1 MKRFLD
7 LADFSRE
14 DVLELIALAQRLEAH
29 PEPSALAGKILGL
42 IFLIPRYV
50 RWRRSRWVC
59 NAWGVARL

>member
-29 PEPSALAGKILGL
+29 PEPSAR
-42 IFLIPRYV
+42 F
-50 RWRRSRWVC
+50 
-59 NAWGVARL
+59 